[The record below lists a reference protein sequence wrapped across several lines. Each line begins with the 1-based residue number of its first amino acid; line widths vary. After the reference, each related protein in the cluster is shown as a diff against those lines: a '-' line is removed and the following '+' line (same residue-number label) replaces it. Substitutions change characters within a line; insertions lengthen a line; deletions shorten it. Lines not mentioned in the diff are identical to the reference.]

1 MGIVY
6 SLAKRVYK
14 HSQQNLQKYFK
25 HNSKKY
31 KKNKNGLE
39 RNKIKYKH

>member
-6 SLAKRVYK
+6 SLVKRVYK

-25 HNSKKY
+25 PNSKKY
-31 KKNKNGLE
+31 KKYK
-39 RNKIKYKH
+39 NKIETDENKK